1 MACHVKCAQSIKAI
15 KKHAQRVA
23 EDISF
28 KRASSLSVPAPQE
41 RLHAQNVI
49 LHRPGVKDGGP
60 HVSFI
65 PIMCAVMSFSFL
77 PLCVT
82 SCHVY
87 INVV

>member
-1 MACHVKCAQSIKAI
+1 MCSKHKAI

-28 KRASSLSVPAPQE
+28 KRASSLRVPAPQE
-41 RLHAQNVI
+41 CLHAQNVI
-49 LHRPGVKDGGP
+49 LYRPGVKDGGP
-60 HVSFI
+60 QVIFI
-65 PIMCAVMSFSFL
+65 PIHPFL

-82 SCHVY
+82 SCHVC